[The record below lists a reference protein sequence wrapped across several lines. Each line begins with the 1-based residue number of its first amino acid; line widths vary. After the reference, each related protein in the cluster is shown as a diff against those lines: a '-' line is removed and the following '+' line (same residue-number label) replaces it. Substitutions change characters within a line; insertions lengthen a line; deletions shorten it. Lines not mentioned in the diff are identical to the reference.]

1 MTTKNAT
8 NDKRETKKIKGYA
21 LVGHLTNVTKGE
33 RKGLCPSLGYER
45 HVKIP

>member
-1 MTTKNAT
+1 MTIENAT
-8 NDKRETKKIKGYA
+8 NDKLETKKIKGYA

-33 RKGLCPSLGYER
+33 RKGLCPSLEYQR